1 MAATSLIP
9 GLEEIV
15 KNGSAEKRATAIT
28 KLAELF
34 VQGSPIFGPQH
45 VELFDGILIG
55 LVPAAEPAAR
65 AGVALRLAS
74 LSNAPPGV
82 VNFLAREDEIRI
94 AGPLLSR
101 SPLMSEELL
110 MEIARAK
117 GQAHLAAIS
126 ERDMLAAPLT
136 DVILRRADRD
146 VVRVLAKN
154 SGAAF
159 SEAGYSGLINR
170 AADDGVLA
178 LSLGQRD
185 DISPEGLKELLSRS
199 VDIVRR
205 RMFETAKPKQR
216 VAINQAMLEISSAPR
231 ARLVRRDFAPAQRLI
246 LALHQSGGLNEAAL
260 LNFAKEHKYEEA
272 VAALSAMS
280 GVRLMTVDQLIL
292 GDRYDPILLIA
303 RAIGLEWATARALIV
318 LRLGPGKMPSP
329 PDIEEA
335 RLNYERLSTTTAQRV
350 LVFWRAREK

>member
-9 GLEEIV
+9 ELDEIV
-15 KNGSAEKRATAIT
+15 KNGSAEKRAAAIT

-34 VQGSPIFGPQH
+34 VQGASIFGPEH
-45 VELFDGILIG
+45 VDLFDGILIG
-55 LVPAAEPAAR
+55 LVPSAEPAAR
-65 AGVALRLAS
+65 AGVAARFAS
-74 LSNAPPGV
+74 LPNAPPGV
-82 VNFLAREDEIRI
+82 VNYLAREDEIRI
-94 AGPLLSR
+94 AGPILSR
-101 SPLMSEELL
+101 SPLVNEKVL

-126 ERDMLAAPLT
+126 ERDTLAAPLT
-136 DVILRRADRD
+136 DVILRRADRE

-154 SGAAF
+154 SGANF
-159 SEAGYSGLINR
+159 SAAGYSGLINR
-170 AADDGVLA
+170 AVDDGVLA
-178 LSLGQRD
+178 LSLGQRE
-185 DISPEGLKELLSRS
+185 DISPDGLKDLLSKS

-231 ARLVRRDFAPAQRLI
+231 ARLVKRDFAPAQRLV
-246 LALHQSGGLNEAAL
+246 LALHNSGGLNEAAL

-280 GVRLMTVDQLIL
+280 GVRLATVDQLIL

>member
-9 GLEEIV
+9 ELDEIV
-15 KNGSAEKRATAIT
+15 KNGSAEKRAAAIT

-34 VQGSPIFGPQH
+34 VQGASIFGPQH
-45 VELFDGILIG
+45 VDLFDGILIG
-55 LVPAAEPAAR
+55 LVPSAEPAAR
-65 AGVALRLAS
+65 AGVAARFAS
-74 LSNAPPGV
+74 LPNAPPGV
-82 VNFLAREDEIRI
+82 VNYLAREDEIRI
-94 AGPLLSR
+94 AGPILSR
-101 SPLMSEELL
+101 SPLVNEKVL

-126 ERDMLAAPLT
+126 ERDTLAAPLT
-136 DVILRRADRD
+136 DVILRRADRE

-154 SGAAF
+154 SGANF
-159 SEAGYSGLINR
+159 SAAGYSGLINR
-170 AADDGVLA
+170 AVDDGVLA
-178 LSLGQRD
+178 LSLGQRE
-185 DISPEGLKELLSRS
+185 DISPDGLKDLLSKS

-231 ARLVRRDFAPAQRLI
+231 ARLVKRDFAPAQRLV
-246 LALHQSGGLNEAAL
+246 LALHNSGGLNEAAL
-260 LNFAKEHKYEEA
+260 LSFAKEHKYEEA

-280 GVRLMTVDQLIL
+280 GVRLATVDQLIL